1 MNEADISPLVEA
13 GFTPHEISRIGAGF
27 DLGPLDDLQ
36 YHALHRMR
44 LNYGGGLSREPF
56 RLSCG
61 LARDR
66 ETARREAIEREAIE
80 REAAEREAAEREA
93 AEREAAE
100 REAAEREAAER
111 EAAEREDEGDAR
123 QLAEE
128 RQESSRRLQLKREIV
143 AQLAASLSIEGATD
157 EEVIEILQEMFM
169 SN

>member
-111 EAAEREDEGDAR
+111 EDEGDAR